1 MQVVLEQFT
10 VDLCNGYVTQPKLLV
25 VIPMD
30 LAMVEEELALGFVI
44 KLLTLWPAVQLVLN
58 FNVTLLMPLTPV
70 QLVVQFHQILLAPG
84 FLLVLILHGQMEL
97 VMMEIVLQHKEDSIE
112 LLLQQ
117 DVPIQRSA

>member
-1 MQVVLEQFT
+1 M
-10 VDLCNGYVTQPKLLV
+10 DLCNGYVTQPKLLV

-117 DVPIQRSA
+117 DVLIQRSA